1 MKPAGIAPGRFP
13 PVTRA
18 GSPVARAGTPAARVG
33 AAAVAPGSA
42 TPLVLPAEHLLAA
55 LGFYV
60 AGGIGLVALA
70 PSLARGG
77 YADPRVAAVA
87 HLFTLGWITTSVM
100 GALYQLLPVALG
112 GRFPSRRLGHLTF
125 GLHVVGVSG
134 FEYGLASGRP
144 PVIIAGAATVGT
156 GLLLFAGH
164 LAAALWSAPRRDTT
178 WGCLAAA
185 DGFLVVAVSL
195 GVLLAVNLR
204 TGFLGPGRFLL
215 IALHLHVAA
224 IGWVLLVIVGVSRRL
239 LPMFLLSHGVTE
251 EPGRAAAWL
260 LALGAAVL
268 ALAHH
273 VLPLAA
279 MPAGGGLVA
288 AGGAAFVWQ
297 GVLHFRGRRRPTLD
311 PGLGLVAAALA
322 LLAAA
327 LLLGVPAML
336 VQGAS
341 PRLATAYVAALVV
354 GGLGLFVAGHQYKIL
369 PFLVWHHR
377 FGPVASERPVPM
389 VAELFARGPARL
401 AAGLQAAGAAGLVA
415 AILAGSAALTRAA
428 AVALACGALIQAVQL
443 AGVARRRPA

>member
-1 MKPAGIAPGRFP
+1 MEGIGVAARTPAAPAAP
-13 PVTRA
+13 APD
-18 GSPVARAGTPAARVG
+18 PVARTGGRV
-33 AAAVAPGSA
+33 VPIPGSA
-42 TPLVLPAEHLLAA
+42 PPLALPAEHLLAG

-60 AGGIGLVALA
+60 AGGVGLAVLA

-77 YADPRVAAVA
+77 YADPRVAAVT
-87 HLFTLGWITTSVM
+87 HLFTLGWITTSIM

-125 GLHVVGVSG
+125 GLHVGGVSL
-134 FEYGLASGRP
+134 FVCGLATGRTGM
-144 PVIIAGAATVGT
+144 VIAGAATLGT
-156 GLLLFAGH
+156 GLLLFAWH
-164 LAAALWSAPRRDTT
+164 LAAALRGAARRDTT
-178 WGCLAAA
+178 WRCLAAA
-185 DGFLVVAVSL
+185 DAFLVVAVSL

-224 IGWVLLVIVGVSRRL
+224 VGWVLLVIVGVSRRL

-268 ALAHH
+268 ALVHH
-273 VLPLAA
+273 VLPLSAL
-279 MPAGGGLVA
+279 PAGGGLLA
-288 AGGAAFVWQ
+288 AGGAAFVGQ
-297 GVLHFRGRRRPTLD
+297 GALHFRGRRRPSLD
-311 PGLGLVAAALA
+311 PGMRLVAVALA
-322 LLAAA
+322 LLAVAVV
-327 LLLGVPAML
+327 LGVPAML
-336 VQGAS
+336 MPGAS

-389 VAELFARGPARL
+389 VAELFARGPAL
-401 AAGLQAAGAAGLVA
+401 ASVGLQAVGAAGLVGG
-415 AILAGSAALTRAA
+415 ILAGSPAVTRAA
-428 AVALACGALIQAVQL
+428 ALLLACGALVETVQL
-443 AGVARRRPA
+443 AAVARRRPA

>member
-1 MKPAGIAPGRFP
+1 MDPIAAPAPEAVAAPAPGVP
-13 PVTRA
+13 L
-18 GSPVARAGTPAARVG
+18 RV
-33 AAAVAPGSA
+33 
-42 TPLVLPAEHLLAA
+42 PAEHLLAA
-55 LGFYV
+55 LGFYA
-60 AGGIGLVALA
+60 AGGIGLWVVA

-87 HLFTLGWITTSVM
+87 HLFTLGWITTSIM

-112 GRFPSRRLGHLTF
+112 GRFPWPRLAHVTF
-125 GLHVVGVSG
+125 ALHVVGVG
-134 FEYGLASGRP
+134 LFVFGLAAGRTALV
-144 PVIIAGAATVGT
+144 VIGAGTLGT
-156 GLLLFAGH
+156 GLLLFAAH
-164 LAAALWSAPRRDTT
+164 LAAALRSTARRDTT

-195 GVLLAVNLR
+195 GALLALNLR

-224 IGWVLLVIVGVSRRL
+224 AGWVLLVIVGVSRRL

-251 EPGRAAAWL
+251 GPGRAAAWL
-260 LALGAAVL
+260 LALGAGVL

-279 MPAGGGLVA
+279 MPAGGGLLA
-288 AGGAAFVWQ
+288 AGAAAFLWQ
-297 GVLHFRGRRRPTLD
+297 AALHFRARRRPSLD
-311 PGLGLVAAALA
+311 PGMRLVAVALA
-322 LLAAA
+322 LLAVA
-327 LLLGVPAML
+327 LVLGVPAML
-336 VQGAS
+336 VPGTS

-389 VAELFARGPARL
+389 VAELFARGPAL
-401 AAGLQAAGAAGLVA
+401 VAAGLQAAGAAALVG
-415 AILAGSAALTRAA
+415 AILAGSAAVTRAA
-428 AVALACGALIQAVQL
+428 AASLACGALLQAVQL